1 MKNKLLKLLSYLI
14 ALAIDFY
21 ILPLLIKDTGS
32 GMFMMLI
39 VIPLIAFLCAVI
51 YGVKQGFGGLL
62 PLGAAVLFAPTIFIY
77 YNETAWVYI
86 VGYAVVAAVG
96 NGIGRMFYKKA

>member
-1 MKNKLLKLLSYLI
+1 MKKKPLKFIPYLI

-21 ILPLLIKDTGS
+21 ILPLLVMGTGS

-39 VIPLIAFLCAVI
+39 VIPLLAFLCAVL
-51 YGVKQGFGGLL
+51 YGVRQGFDGLL

-86 VGYAVVAAVG
+86 VGYGVVAAIG
-96 NGIGRMFYKKA
+96 NGIGRMFYKKL